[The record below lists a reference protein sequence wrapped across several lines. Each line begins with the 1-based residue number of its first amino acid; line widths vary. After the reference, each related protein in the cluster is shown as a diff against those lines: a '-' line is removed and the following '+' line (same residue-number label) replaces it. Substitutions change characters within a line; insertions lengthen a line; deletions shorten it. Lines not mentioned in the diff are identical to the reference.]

1 MRILVAWLG
10 LLALTQM
17 CPANDNDRPDLK
29 SLYDTR
35 RWFELRDSVAK
46 GAAPVFYQGAV
57 ACAFNDL
64 RRCEKKLA
72 HVIES
77 APHSDNAIE
86 AHRLLAA
93 AYFRQ
98 GKHREALTH
107 VDDLL
112 ALRPEDSDVRDD
124 RPLLAA
130 LRDFADQR
138 VLRRGPI
145 RLELHDAG
153 LPISINGVPGTYWF
167 DTSGSVCLER
177 IGC

>member
-1 MRILVAWLG
+1 MRILVACLV
-10 LLALTQM
+10 LLALTQI
-17 CPANDNDRPDLK
+17 CLAADNDRPDLK
-29 SLYDTR
+29 SLYDAH
-35 RWFELRDSVAK
+35 RWFELRESLAK
-46 GAAPVFYQGAV
+46 GTAPAFYRGAV

-64 RRCEKKLA
+64 HRCERELKP
-72 HVIES
+72 VIKSPLKFDE
-77 APHSDNAIE
+77 AIE